1 MQIVANR
8 MTKPLEVIA
17 EMYKA
22 HGNSPRQSRTK
33 ANPSAQATA
42 PELAIRQAA
51 EARGSH
57 VQPLSAVP
65 MTMPKPNEVVAVAFI
80 SNSEDD
86 IDALERVESRPA
98 SVEIDELYS
107 EDDIKQENDIKMEED
122 FKEEDIKNEDSPG
135 LWGLEQG
142 VQGLTTE
149 SQGAGLKD
157 SEGVRVESQDVLWL
171 APKTSV
177 TPGKHDIR
185 TGVFLLF

>member
-22 HGNSPRQSRTK
+22 HGNPPRQSRTK
-33 ANPSAQATA
+33 ANTSAQATA
-42 PELAIRQAA
+42 PELAIQQAA
-51 EARGSH
+51 EATGS
-57 VQPLSAVP
+57 PLSAVP
-65 MTMPKPNEVVAVAFI
+65 TTIPKHNEVVAIAFF

-122 FKEEDIKNEDSPG
+122 FKKEEDIKKEDSPG

-142 VQGLTTE
+142 VLGLTTE
-149 SQGAGLKD
+149 SQEAGLKD

-171 APKTSV
+171 VPETSV

>member
-22 HGNSPRQSRTK
+22 HGNPPRQSRTK
-33 ANPSAQATA
+33 ANTSAQATA
-42 PELAIRQAA
+42 PELAIQQAA
-51 EARGSH
+51 EATGS
-57 VQPLSAVP
+57 PLSAVP
-65 MTMPKPNEVVAVAFI
+65 TTIPKHNEVVAIAFF

-122 FKEEDIKNEDSPG
+122 FKEDGIKNEDSPG

-157 SEGVRVESQDVLWL
+157 SEGVRVESQDVLRL

-177 TPGKHDIR
+177 TLGKHDIR
-185 TGVFLLF
+185 TGVF